1 MSLTERQRRF
11 VEAYQLHGNAT
22 HAALEAGYSKR
33 TAPSQGAR
41 LLKNANVAAELQKRG
56 KAREAKALMTADE
69 RAEVLDAIIKGE
81 RGEPTTNLAGEV
93 IGMGPPKLRD
103 VLKAID
109 LRNKMGGCYVQK
121 HEATVGLHLVPPP
134 IAADVAAEEL
144 RRRRALGKGED
155 A

>member
-1 MSLTERQRRF
+1 MKLTPRQQRF
-11 VEAYQLHGNAT
+11 VEAYSLEPNAT
-22 HAALEAGYSKR
+22 RAALAAGYSKR

-93 IGMGPPKLRD
+93 IGMGPPKLKD

-109 LRNKMGGCYVQK
+109 LRNKMDGCYVQR
-121 HEATVGLHLVPPP
+121 HEGAVGLYPMAPPAITP
-134 IAADVAAEEL
+134 GDASAEL
-144 RRRRALGKGED
+144 RRRLGKGDE
-155 A
+155 